1 MGAHRSHENLQISF
15 LDGYHMNELE
25 NNQMLRQNTPMYWR
39 VQGGETNNI
48 GKILAPDKPT
58 GLEYPF
64 AKYDGFSRNPEP
76 VKARIAKEKADALR
90 HKEEAAKA
98 KEFADSFIDRPRGS
112 AQDNGVSTS

>member
-1 MGAHRSHENLQISF
+1 
-15 LDGYHMNELE
+15 
-25 NNQMLRQNTPMYWR
+25 MYWR

-76 VKARIAKEKADALR
+76 VKARIAKEKADA
-90 HKEEAAKA
+90 KAKKDAEAKA
-98 KEFADSFIDRPRGS
+98 KAYADSFIDRPRGS
-112 AQDNGVSTS
+112 A